1 MLRRLL
7 VLPALVIC
15 LILLTAQGAF
25 AHATVVATTPGDGQ
39 TVASAPHQVS
49 VTFDEPVALQFGAL
63 RVFSPTGARVD
74 EGSPAHPAG
83 HADEVAVDLASG
95 LKPGTYTTSWRVISA
110 DSHPVQGA
118 FTFNIG
124 QASASAVNSA
134 TLHPAG
140 SKAVGALY
148 AVARFVAYAA
158 FAVLVGTAV
167 FVFAWWP
174 NGARTRAV
182 RILLVS
188 AWSGL
193 AVATAGVLALQ
204 GPYGAGFGLG
214 RALDAGVLRTTLS
227 TRLGEALSGRLALI
241 AFAAALLAWLFIRL
255 PDASRRARILAALAG
270 TVLTV
275 GIAATWAVSGHA
287 GTGIQVALA
296 VPVDV
301 AHLCAMAVWLG
312 GLTVLA
318 AIVLRRGGRGTP
330 GERARMVRHFSP
342 VALTCVIVLVGTG
355 TYQSWR
361 QVGSVPALTG
371 TAYGRLLLLKLLGV
385 ILLIGLGYLARRWI
399 ARHREDHSPETT
411 DQAAISTLRR
421 SVASEVGLG
430 VCVLALTA
438 ALVNAPPARTAFTAS
453 AGPVSASATFNSG
466 GPGGTGTIQVTVDP
480 AKTGADTVHLYT
492 LGPTGKQEQVLQ
504 VQASF
509 TLASRALGPL
519 QVTLRN
525 AGAGH
530 LIGDAALPI
539 AGTWRLAV
547 TVRTDDLDET
557 TVQIPITIR

>member
-25 AHATVVATTPGDGQ
+25 AHATVVATSPGDGQ

-74 EGSPAHPAG
+74 DGSPTHPAG
-83 HADEVAVDLASG
+83 HADEVAVDLGAG
-95 LKPGTYTTSWRVISA
+95 LKQGTYTVAWRVISA

-118 FTFNIG
+118 FTFSIG
-124 QASASAVNSA
+124 QASASAVSSS
-134 TLHPAG
+134 TLNHSG

-158 FAVLVGTAV
+158 FAVLVGAAL
-167 FVFAWWP
+167 FVFAWWRD
-174 NGARTRAV
+174 GARARAV

-193 AVATAGVLALQ
+193 VVATAGVLLLQ
-204 GPYGAGFGLG
+204 GPYGAGFGVG
-214 RALDAGVLRTTLS
+214 RALDTGVLRTTLS
-227 TRLGEALSGRLALI
+227 TRLGEALTVRLVLLAL
-241 AFAAALLAWLFIRL
+241 AGALLAWLFVRL
-255 PDASRRARILAALAG
+255 PVASRRSRMLAG
-270 TVLTV
+270 AAGVVLTV

-287 GTGIQVALA
+287 GTGIQVAAA

-330 GERARMVRHFSP
+330 GERAQMVRRFSP

-385 ILLIGLGYLARRWI
+385 AMLIGLGYLARSWI
-399 ARHREDHSPETT
+399 ARHREDRSPGVT

-421 SVASEVGLG
+421 SVACEVGLG

-438 ALVNAPPARTAFTAS
+438 ALVNAPPARTALTSA
-453 AGPVSASATFNSG
+453 AGPVSASATFDTG
-466 GPGGTGTIQVTVDP
+466 GPGGSGTVQVTVDP

-492 LGPTGKQEQVLQ
+492 LGPNGKQEQVLQ

-509 TLASRALGPL
+509 TLASHALGPL
-519 QVTLRN
+519 PVTLRN

-530 LIGDAALPI
+530 LIGNASLPI

-547 TVRTDDLDET
+547 TVRTDDVDET
-557 TVQIPITIR
+557 TVLIPVAIH